1 MTHLRATVHAAMP
14 KGMWRTRAGMALIAV
29 LAGACSPVRQD
40 DDSDGHNTLSSGSE
54 MRMHVFTC
62 EDRTSIVTGLSAN
75 TFVVDLIGA
84 TREDRE
90 QLTVPRAQVRTAD
103 GRLTVMI
110 GQDRLHLERIGKQGI
125 NEHLSFRG
133 KSCWR

>member
-1 MTHLRATVHAAMP
+1 MDDSVPCACAYGQAEERVGL
-14 KGMWRTRAGMALIAV
+14 ALIVV

-40 DDSDGHNTLSSGSE
+40 DDADTHNTLSAGSE
-54 MRMHVFTC
+54 MQMHVFTC